1 MRILLVTAI
10 LIVLNYCN
18 NKVEVDL
25 IIFNGTIH
33 TLSNVN
39 EVESIAV
46 KDGLIYDLG
55 SIQKINKRIKVGRLM
70 LELQIGR

>member
-10 LIVLNYCN
+10 LIVLKSCN
-18 NKVEVDL
+18 IKVEVDL
-25 IIFNGTIH
+25 IILNGIIH

-46 KDGLIYDLG
+46 KDGLI
-55 SIQKINKRIKVGRLM
+55 
-70 LELQIGR
+70 